1 MDSRT
6 KPAVKERS
14 NMITLLLFIALGLIL
29 LADIM
34 DNSTVKLGFLA
45 IIPGALGV
53 ILAIVFGIWTL
64 WNIIVVASGF
74 SIEEKIQIY
83 EEQNAQIEQSID
95 AAVKAYC
102 EHEQIT
108 YVQMSDGA
116 VALVAAAYPEL
127 ASSELVKT
135 QMEVWT
141 SNSNELKEL
150 KSDLVDFHRAQYF
163 LYFGGEL

>member
-1 MDSRT
+1 
-6 KPAVKERS
+6 
-14 NMITLLLFIALGLIL
+14 MITVLLAIALGLVL
-29 LADIM
+29 LAEIIDG
-34 DNSTVKLGFLA
+34 STNKFGFLA
-45 IIPGALGV
+45 VVPGVLGA
-53 ILAIVFGIWTL
+53 IFTIVFGIWTL
-64 WNIIVVASGF
+64 WNIITVASGF
-74 SIEEKIQIY
+74 GIQEKIEIY
-83 EEQNAQIEQSID
+83 ENQNAQIEQSID

-116 VALVAAAYPEL
+116 VALIAAAYPEL

-150 KSDLVDFHRAQYF
+150 KSRLVDFHRAQYF
-163 LYFGGEL
+163 LYFGGELN

>member
-1 MDSRT
+1 
-6 KPAVKERS
+6 
-14 NMITLLLFIALGLIL
+14 MITLLLAIALGFVL
-29 LADIM
+29 LAEIIDG
-34 DNSTVKLGFLA
+34 STNKFGFLA
-45 IIPGALGV
+45 VVPGVLGT
-53 ILAIVFGIWTL
+53 IFAIVFGIWTL

-74 SIEEKIQIY
+74 GIQEKIQIY
-83 EEQNAQIEQSID
+83 EEQNTQIEQSID

-108 YVQMSDGA
+108 YTQMSDGA

-135 QMEVWT
+135 QMDIWT
-141 SNSNELKEL
+141 SNSKELKEL

-163 LYFGGEL
+163 LYFGGELS

>member
-1 MDSRT
+1 
-6 KPAVKERS
+6 
-14 NMITLLLFIALGLIL
+14 MITLLLAIALGLFL
-29 LADIM
+29 LAEIIDG
-34 DNSTVKLGFLA
+34 STNKFGFLA
-45 IIPGALGV
+45 VVPGVLGAIFAII
-53 ILAIVFGIWTL
+53 FGIWTL

-74 SIEEKIQIY
+74 GIQEKIQIY
-83 EEQNAQIEQSID
+83 EDQNTQIEQSID

-141 SNSNELKEL
+141 SNSKELKDL

-163 LYFGGEL
+163 LYFGGELS

>member
-1 MDSRT
+1 
-6 KPAVKERS
+6 
-14 NMITLLLFIALGLIL
+14 MITVFLLLSVGCIV
-29 LADIM
+29 LADVLE
-34 DNSTVKLGFLA
+34 NSNCKLCTIVTIPSIIGVAGCA
-45 IIPGALGV
+45 I
-53 ILAIVFGIWTL
+53 FGIWTI
-64 WNIIVVASGF
+64 WNIFIVASGF
-74 SIEEKIQIY
+74 GIQEKIEIY
-83 EEQNAQIEQSID
+83 EEQNTQIEQSID

-141 SNSNELKEL
+141 SNSSELKDL
-150 KSDLVDFHRAQYF
+150 KSKLVDFHRAQYF
-163 LYFGGEL
+163 LYFGGELS

>member
-1 MDSRT
+1 
-6 KPAVKERS
+6 
-14 NMITLLLFIALGLIL
+14 MITLLLAIALGLVL
-29 LADIM
+29 LAEFM
-34 DNSTVKLGFLA
+34 DGSTYKFGFLA
-45 IIPGALGV
+45 VVTGVLGAIFAII
-53 ILAIVFGIWTL
+53 FGIWTI
-64 WNIIVVASGF
+64 WNIITVASGF
-74 SIEEKIQIY
+74 GIQEKIEIY
-83 EEQNAQIEQSID
+83 ENQNAQIEQSID

-141 SNSNELKEL
+141 SNSHELKKM
-150 KSDLVDFHRAQYF
+150 KSKLVDFNKARYF
-163 LYFGGEL
+163 LYFGGELS

>member
-1 MDSRT
+1 
-6 KPAVKERS
+6 
-14 NMITLLLFIALGLIL
+14 MITVLLAIALGLVL
-29 LADIM
+29 LAEFIDG
-34 DNSTVKLGFLA
+34 STTKFGFLA
-45 IIPGALGV
+45 VVPGVLGAIFSV
-53 ILAIVFGIWTL
+53 IFGIWTL
-64 WNIIVVASGF
+64 WNIVTVASGF
-74 SIEEKIQIY
+74 GIQEKIEIY
-83 EEQNAQIEQSID
+83 ENQNAQIEQSID

-141 SNSNELKEL
+141 SNSHELKKM
-150 KSDLVDFHRAQYF
+150 KSKLVDFNKARYF
-163 LYFGGEL
+163 LYFGGELS

>member
-1 MDSRT
+1 
-6 KPAVKERS
+6 
-14 NMITLLLFIALGLIL
+14 MITVLLAIALGLVL
-29 LADIM
+29 LAEFIDG
-34 DNSTVKLGFLA
+34 STNKFDFLTVVPGVLGAIFA
-45 IIPGALGV
+45 II
-53 ILAIVFGIWTL
+53 FGIWTI
-64 WNIIVVASGF
+64 WNIIIVASGF
-74 SIEEKIQIY
+74 GIQEKIEIY
-83 EEQNAQIEQSID
+83 EDQNAQIEQSID
-95 AAVKAYC
+95 AAVQAYC

-141 SNSNELKEL
+141 SNSKELKDL

-163 LYFGGEL
+163 LYFGGELS

>member
-1 MDSRT
+1 
-6 KPAVKERS
+6 
-14 NMITLLLFIALGLIL
+14 MITLLLAIALGFVL
-29 LADIM
+29 LAEIIDG
-34 DNSTVKLGFLA
+34 STNKFGFLA
-45 IIPGALGV
+45 VVPGVLGTV
-53 ILAIVFGIWTL
+53 FAIVFGIWTL

-74 SIEEKIQIY
+74 GIEEKIQIY
-83 EEQNAQIEQSID
+83 EDQNTQIEQSID
-95 AAVKAYC
+95 AAVQAYC

-163 LYFGGEL
+163 LYFGGELS

>member
-1 MDSRT
+1 
-6 KPAVKERS
+6 
-14 NMITLLLFIALGLIL
+14 MITLFLLLSIGCII
-29 LADIM
+29 LADVL
-34 DNSTVKLGFLA
+34 DNSNCKLCT
-45 IIPGALGV
+45 IVTIPGIIGV
-53 ILAIVFGIWTL
+53 AGCAIFGIWTI
-64 WNIIVVASGF
+64 WNVICVASGF
-74 SIEEKIQIY
+74 GIQEKIQIY

-141 SNSNELKEL
+141 SNSHELKEL
-150 KSDLVDFHRAQYF
+150 KSKLVDFHRAQYF
-163 LYFGGEL
+163 LYFGGELS

>member
-1 MDSRT
+1 
-6 KPAVKERS
+6 
-14 NMITLLLFIALGLIL
+14 MITVLLFFALGLIL
-29 LADIM
+29 IAEVM
-34 DNSTVKLGFLA
+34 DNSTRQIASFAVV
-45 IIPGALGV
+45 PGVLGV
-53 ILAIVFGIWTL
+53 VLAIVFGVWTFVNL
-64 WNIIVVASGF
+64 IVVASGF
-74 SIEEKIQIY
+74 GIQEKIGIY
-83 EEQNAQIEQSID
+83 EEQNTQIEQSID

-141 SNSNELKEL
+141 SNSSELKDL
-150 KSDLVDFHRAQYF
+150 KSKLVDFHRAQYF
-163 LYFGGEL
+163 LYFGGELS

>member
-1 MDSRT
+1 
-6 KPAVKERS
+6 
-14 NMITLLLFIALGLIL
+14 MITLLLAIALGLVL
-29 LADIM
+29 LAEIIDG
-34 DNSTVKLGFLA
+34 STNKFGFLA
-45 IIPGALGV
+45 VVPGVLGTVFAII
-53 ILAIVFGIWTL
+53 FGIWTL

-74 SIEEKIQIY
+74 GIEEKIQIY
-83 EEQNAQIEQSID
+83 EDQNTQIEQSID
-95 AAVKAYC
+95 AAVQAYC

-141 SNSNELKEL
+141 SNSKELKDL

-163 LYFGGEL
+163 LYFGGELS

>member
-1 MDSRT
+1 
-6 KPAVKERS
+6 
-14 NMITLLLFIALGLIL
+14 MITLLLFIAFGLVV
-29 LADIM
+29 LAEVM
-34 DNSTVKLGFLA
+34 DNHTKLDFFA
-45 IIPGALGV
+45 VIPGGLGV
-53 ILAIVFGIWTL
+53 VLAIVCGLWTL
-64 WNIIVVASGF
+64 WNIIVVADGF
-74 SIEEKIQIY
+74 GIEEKIGIY

-95 AAVKAYC
+95 AAIKAYC

-141 SNSNELKEL
+141 SNSNELKKM
-150 KSDLVDFHRAQYF
+150 KSKLVDFHRAQYF
-163 LYFGGEL
+163 LYFGGELN

>member
-1 MDSRT
+1 
-6 KPAVKERS
+6 
-14 NMITLLLFIALGLIL
+14 MITLFLLLSIGCIV
-29 LADIM
+29 LAEVI
-34 DNSTVKLGFLA
+34 DNSNCKLCTIFA
-45 IIPGALGV
+45 IPGIIGV
-53 ILAIVFGIWTL
+53 AGCVIFGVWTIFNVFT
-64 WNIIVVASGF
+64 VASGF
-74 SIEEKIQIY
+74 GIQEKIGIY

-116 VALVAAAYPEL
+116 IALVAAAYPEL

-141 SNSNELKEL
+141 SNSYELKKL
-150 KSDLVDFHRAQYF
+150 KSNLVDFHRAQYF
-163 LYFGGEL
+163 LYFGGELS

>member
-1 MDSRT
+1 
-6 KPAVKERS
+6 
-14 NMITLLLFIALGLIL
+14 MITLFLLLSIGCII
-29 LADIM
+29 LADVLE
-34 DNSTVKLGFLA
+34 NSNCKLCTIVA
-45 IIPGALGV
+45 IPGIIGV
-53 ILAIVFGIWTL
+53 AGCAIFGIWTI
-64 WNIIVVASGF
+64 WNVICVSSGF
-74 SIEEKIQIY
+74 GIQEKIEIY
-83 EEQNAQIEQSID
+83 ENQNAQIEQSID

-141 SNSNELKEL
+141 SNSKEL
-150 KSDLVDFHRAQYF
+150 KDLKSKLVDFHRAQYF
-163 LYFGGEL
+163 LYFGGELT

>member
-1 MDSRT
+1 
-6 KPAVKERS
+6 
-14 NMITLLLFIALGLIL
+14 MITVLLFFALGLIL
-29 LADIM
+29 IANVM
-34 DNSTVKLGFLA
+34 DNSTRQLA
-45 IIPGALGV
+45 SAAVIPGVLGV
-53 ILAIVFGIWTL
+53 VLAIVFGIWTFV
-64 WNIIVVASGF
+64 NIILVASGF
-74 SIEEKIQIY
+74 GIQEKIGIY

-116 VALVAAAYPEL
+116 IALVAAAYPEL

-141 SNSNELKEL
+141 SNSAELKEL
-150 KSDLVDFHRAQYF
+150 KSRLVDFHRAQYF
-163 LYFGGEL
+163 LYFGGELS

>member
-1 MDSRT
+1 
-6 KPAVKERS
+6 
-14 NMITLLLFIALGLIL
+14 MITVLLFFALGLIL
-29 LADIM
+29 IAEVM
-34 DNSTVKLGFLA
+34 DNSTRQLA
-45 IIPGALGV
+45 SVSVIPGTLGV
-53 ILAIVFGIWTL
+53 ALAIVFGMWTL
-64 WNIIVVASGF
+64 VNIFIVASGF

-108 YVQMSDGA
+108 YTQMSDGA
-116 VALVAAAYPEL
+116 IALVAAAYPEL

-141 SNSNELKEL
+141 SNSYELKEL

-163 LYFGGEL
+163 LYFGGKL

>member
-1 MDSRT
+1 
-6 KPAVKERS
+6 
-14 NMITLLLFIALGLIL
+14 MITLLLAIALGLVL
-29 LADIM
+29 LAEIIDG
-34 DNSTVKLGFLA
+34 STNKFGFLA
-45 IIPGALGV
+45 VVPGVLGT
-53 ILAIVFGIWTL
+53 IFTIVFSIWTL

-74 SIEEKIQIY
+74 GIQEKIGIY

-95 AAVKAYC
+95 AAVQAYC

-141 SNSNELKEL
+141 SNSSELKDL

-163 LYFGGEL
+163 LYFGGELS

>member
-1 MDSRT
+1 
-6 KPAVKERS
+6 
-14 NMITLLLFIALGLIL
+14 MITLLLAIALGLVFSAEII
-29 LADIM
+29 DG
-34 DNSTVKLGFLA
+34 STNKFGFLA
-45 IIPGALGV
+45 VVPGVLGAIFAII
-53 ILAIVFGIWTL
+53 FGIWTL

-74 SIEEKIQIY
+74 GIQEKIQIY
-83 EEQNAQIEQSID
+83 EDQNTQIEQSID

-127 ASSELVKT
+127 ASSELAKT

-141 SNSNELKEL
+141 SNSNELKDL
-150 KSDLVDFHRAQYF
+150 KSDLVDFHRARYF
-163 LYFGGEL
+163 LYFGGELS

>member
-1 MDSRT
+1 
-6 KPAVKERS
+6 
-14 NMITLLLFIALGLIL
+14 MITLLLAIALGLVL
-29 LADIM
+29 LAEIIDG
-34 DNSTVKLGFLA
+34 STNKFGFLA
-45 IIPGALGV
+45 VVPGVLGAIFAII
-53 ILAIVFGIWTL
+53 FSIWTL

-74 SIEEKIQIY
+74 GIQEKIQIY
-83 EEQNAQIEQSID
+83 EDQNTQIEQSID

-141 SNSNELKEL
+141 SNSNELKDL

-163 LYFGGEL
+163 LYFGGELS

>member
-1 MDSRT
+1 
-6 KPAVKERS
+6 
-14 NMITLLLFIALGLIL
+14 MITLFLLLSIGCIIL
-29 LADIM
+29 AEVL
-34 DNSTVKLGFLA
+34 DNSNCKLYIVPA
-45 IIPGALGV
+45 IPGIIGV
-53 ILAIVFGIWTL
+53 AGCAIFGIWTI
-64 WNIIVVASGF
+64 WNVICVASGF
-74 SIEEKIQIY
+74 GIQEKIQIY
-83 EEQNAQIEQSID
+83 EDQNTQIEQSID

-141 SNSNELKEL
+141 SNSYELKAL
-150 KSDLVDFHRAQYF
+150 KSKLVDFNKARYF
-163 LYFGGEL
+163 LYFGGELS

>member
-1 MDSRT
+1 
-6 KPAVKERS
+6 
-14 NMITLLLFIALGLIL
+14 MITLLLAIALGLVL
-29 LADIM
+29 LAEIIDG
-34 DNSTVKLGFLA
+34 STNKFGFLA
-45 IIPGALGV
+45 VVPGVLGA
-53 ILAIVFGIWTL
+53 IFSIVFSIWTL
-64 WNIIVVASGF
+64 WNIIIVASGF
-74 SIEEKIQIY
+74 GIQEKIQIY
-83 EEQNAQIEQSID
+83 EDQNTQIEQSID

-141 SNSNELKEL
+141 SNSNELKDL

-163 LYFGGEL
+163 LYFGGELI

>member
-1 MDSRT
+1 
-6 KPAVKERS
+6 
-14 NMITLLLFIALGLIL
+14 MITVLLFFALGLIL
-29 LADIM
+29 IAEVM
-34 DNSTVKLGFLA
+34 DNSTRQLA
-45 IIPGALGV
+45 SVSVIPGTLGV
-53 ILAIVFGIWTL
+53 ALAIVFGIWTL
-64 WNIIVVASGF
+64 VNIFLVASGF

-102 EHEQIT
+102 EHKQIT
-108 YVQMSDGA
+108 YTQMSDGA
-116 VALVAAAYPEL
+116 IALVAAAYPEL

-141 SNSNELKEL
+141 SNSYELKEL

>member
-1 MDSRT
+1 
-6 KPAVKERS
+6 
-14 NMITLLLFIALGLIL
+14 MITLLLTIALGLVL
-29 LADIM
+29 LAEIIDG
-34 DNSTVKLGFLA
+34 STNKFCFLA
-45 IIPGALGV
+45 VVPGALGV
-53 ILAIVFGIWTL
+53 IFAIVFGVWTL
-64 WNIIVVASGF
+64 WNIFIVASGF
-74 SIEEKIQIY
+74 GIEEKIQIY
-83 EEQNAQIEQSID
+83 EDQNTQIEQSID

-141 SNSNELKEL
+141 SNSKELKDL

-163 LYFGGEL
+163 LYFGGELS

>member
-1 MDSRT
+1 
-6 KPAVKERS
+6 
-14 NMITLLLFIALGLIL
+14 MITLFLLLSIGCII
-29 LADIM
+29 LADVLE
-34 DNSTVKLGFLA
+34 NSNCKLCTIVSIPY
-45 IIPGALGV
+45 IIGV
-53 ILAIVFGIWTL
+53 AGCVIFGIWTI
-64 WNIIVVASGF
+64 WNIFVVASGF
-74 SIEEKIQIY
+74 GIQEKIQIY
-83 EEQNAQIEQSID
+83 EDQNTQIEQSID

-141 SNSNELKEL
+141 FNSHELKEL
-150 KSDLVDFHRAQYF
+150 KSKLVDFHRAQYF
-163 LYFGGEL
+163 LYFGGELK

>member
-1 MDSRT
+1 
-6 KPAVKERS
+6 
-14 NMITLLLFIALGLIL
+14 MITLFLLLSIGCIVLTEVL
-29 LADIM
+29 
-34 DNSTVKLGFLA
+34 DNSNCKLRTIATVPY
-45 IIPGALGV
+45 IIGIAGCVIFGV
-53 ILAIVFGIWTL
+53 WTI

-74 SIEEKIQIY
+74 GIQEKIEIY
-83 EEQNAQIEQSID
+83 EDQNAQIEQSID
-95 AAVKAYC
+95 AAVQAYC

-141 SNSNELKEL
+141 SNSHELKDL
-150 KSDLVDFHRAQYF
+150 KSKLVDFHRAQYF
-163 LYFGGEL
+163 LYFGGELS

>member
-1 MDSRT
+1 
-6 KPAVKERS
+6 
-14 NMITLLLFIALGLIL
+14 MITLLLAIALGLVL
-29 LADIM
+29 LAEIIDG
-34 DNSTVKLGFLA
+34 STNKFGFLA
-45 IIPGALGV
+45 VVPGVLGAVFAII
-53 ILAIVFGIWTL
+53 FGIWTL

-74 SIEEKIQIY
+74 GIQEKIGIY
-83 EEQNAQIEQSID
+83 EEQNAQIERSID

-141 SNSNELKEL
+141 SNSSELKDL

-163 LYFGGEL
+163 LYFGGELS

>member
-1 MDSRT
+1 
-6 KPAVKERS
+6 
-14 NMITLLLFIALGLIL
+14 MITVLLFFALGLIL
-29 LADIM
+29 IAEVM
-34 DNSTVKLGFLA
+34 DNSTRQLA
-45 IIPGALGV
+45 SVSVIPGTLGV
-53 ILAIVFGIWTL
+53 ALAIVFGIWTL
-64 WNIIVVASGF
+64 VNIFLVASGF

-108 YVQMSDGA
+108 YTQMSDGA
-116 VALVAAAYPEL
+116 IALVAAAYPEL
-127 ASSELVKT
+127 ASNELVKT

-141 SNSNELKEL
+141 SNSYELKEL

-163 LYFGGEL
+163 LYFGGKL

>member
-1 MDSRT
+1 
-6 KPAVKERS
+6 
-14 NMITLLLFIALGLIL
+14 MITLLLAIALGLVL
-29 LADIM
+29 LAEIIDG
-34 DNSTVKLGFLA
+34 STNKFGFLA
-45 IIPGALGV
+45 VVPGVLGAIFAII
-53 ILAIVFGIWTL
+53 FGIWTL
-64 WNIIVVASGF
+64 WNVIVVASGF
-74 SIEEKIQIY
+74 GIQEKIQIY
-83 EEQNAQIEQSID
+83 EDQNTQIEQSID

-141 SNSNELKEL
+141 SNSNELKDL
-150 KSDLVDFHRAQYF
+150 KSDLVDFYRAQYF
-163 LYFGGEL
+163 LYFGGELS